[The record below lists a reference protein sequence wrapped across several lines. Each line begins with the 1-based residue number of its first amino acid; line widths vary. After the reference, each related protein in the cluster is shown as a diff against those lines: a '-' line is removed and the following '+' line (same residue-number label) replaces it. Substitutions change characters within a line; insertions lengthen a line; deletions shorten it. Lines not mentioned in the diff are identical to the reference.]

1 MALFALVGPGRA
13 MSLHEMDSIVS
24 LDVLYG
30 THHGWL
36 HGWLRRSVGCSQQAA
51 DLAQDTFL
59 RLLVRGQPISD
70 RAPRALLARIARGLV
85 IDHWRRDALERAY
98 HEALAQLPEP
108 SHPSPDVRHEAL
120 QCLERIAQMLDG
132 LKPAV
137 REAFLLY
144 QLGGLTHAQVAA
156 ELNISSRSVERHV
169 ASALLHCYR
178 VCFEQ

>member
-1 MALFALVGPGRA
+1 
-13 MSLHEMDSIVS
+13 MSPPEMDSIIP

-36 HGWLRRSVGCSQQAA
+36 RGWLRRSVGCSQQAA
-51 DLAQDTFL
+51 DLAQDTFM
-59 RLLVRGQPISD
+59 RLLVRDQPISG
-70 RAPRALLARIARGLV
+70 RAPRALLVRIARGLL

-98 HEALAQLPEP
+98 LEALAQLPEA
-108 SHPSPDVRHEAL
+108 SHPSPEVRHEAL
-120 QCLERIAQMLDG
+120 QSLERIAQLLDG

-144 QLGGLTHAQVAA
+144 QLGGLTHAQVAL
-156 ELNISSRSVERHV
+156 ELGISTRTVERHV

-178 VCFEQ
+178 VCFEGAQ

>member
-1 MALFALVGPGRA
+1 
-13 MSLHEMDSIVS
+13 MSLHEMDSVVS

-98 HEALAQLPEP
+98 LEALAQLPEP

-120 QCLERIAQMLDG
+120 RYLERIAQLLDG

-144 QLGGLTHAQVAA
+144 QLGGLTHAQVAL
-156 ELNISSRSVERHV
+156 ELGISSRTVERHV